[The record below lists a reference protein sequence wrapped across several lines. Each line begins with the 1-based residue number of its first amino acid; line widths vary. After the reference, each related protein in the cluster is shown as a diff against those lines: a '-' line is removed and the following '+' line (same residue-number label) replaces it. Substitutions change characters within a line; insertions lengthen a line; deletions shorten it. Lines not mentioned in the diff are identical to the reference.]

1 MGLDWNI
8 RNENGTLISVVSLA
22 HRLKREIQLANSAFA
37 QEYAHQQYRLLH
49 SKPQQQPVQHN
60 HTAQNQLRSPSF
72 QILFFAKV
80 LREIARR
87 ESNPYR
93 PYLLTQSGSDALQQQ
108 QQPHIS
114 VIYSSKLQLEWFD
127 KVLQCMGLALA
138 AHPQKRSKEKE
149 EDSRGGSGGG
159 GGGEKKA
166 MHRPTE
172 DKKTSS
178 SSNPAKKEQK
188 DAIEFVICYPL
199 WVYNKFADIIVKAG
213 NA

>member
-37 QEYAHQQYRLLH
+37 QEYARQQYRLLH
-49 SKPQQQPVQHN
+49 SKPQQQPAQHN
-60 HTAQNQLRSPSF
+60 HTAQNQLRTPSF

-87 ESNPYR
+87 RESNPYR
-93 PYLLTQSGSDALQQQ
+93 PYPLTQSGSDAQQQ

-114 VIYSSKLQLEWFD
+114 VIYSSKLQQEWFD
-127 KVLQCMGLALA
+127 KVLHCMGLALA

-149 EDSRGGSGGG
+149 DSRGGGGG
-159 GGGEKKA
+159 GGGEKKT

-178 SSNPAKKEQK
+178 AASSNPAKKEQK